1 MFSVLFPGQGSQSV
15 GMARE
20 LYDNFDYVKKLFNEA
35 EDALNLPIKK
45 IIFDGPKEL
54 LNETENTQ
62 PAIFLVS
69 YSIFNVIKNETSF
82 DINKANFFAGHSLGE
97 YTALALAEF
106 VSYRDALKIISV
118 RGDSMQKA
126 VENSNSTMAAVLTSD
141 LKQTID
147 AVEKLNNQGISI
159 NISNFNDASQIVI
172 GGLKD
177 DIDYL
182 KSNPIDLSAKRIIP
196 LDVAGAFHTKFVSPA
211 KQEVQ
216 NVVDKVEFSDGKF
229 DVYMNVDAKI
239 AEIKTIKQRLVDQ
252 IDNSV
257 MFYDQIL
264 NIENIAKPEK
274 WYHIGP
280 GNVTAGM
287 VKKSIS
293 SESIEIINSLD
304 SLNNI

>member
-1 MFSVLFPGQGSQSV
+1 MNWVAMFPGQGSQKA
-15 GMARE
+15 GMGE
-20 LYDNFDYVKKLFNEA
+20 
-35 EDALNLPIKK
+35 
-45 IIFDGPKEL
+45 EL
-54 LNETENTQ
+54 LNLYPDLLIDEFEETLGWSLKQTILQSEQSEITKTNIAQ
-62 PAIFLVS
+62 PYIFAIS
-69 YSIFNVIKNETSF
+69 YCYGLEAFKKLGQPKIGI
-82 DINKANFFAGHSLGE
+82 GHSLGE
-97 YTALALAEF
+97 YTALALSEF
-106 VSYRDALKIISV
+106 ISYSDALKIISV

-147 AVEKLNNQGISI
+147 AVKALNNQGVSI
-159 NISNFNDASQIVI
+159 NISNFNDGSQIVI

-182 KSNPIDLSAKRIIP
+182 KSNPVDLNAKRVIP
-196 LDVAGAFHTKFVSPA
+196 LDVAGAFHSKFVSSA

-216 NVVDKVEFSDGKF
+216 NIIDKVEFSEGKF
-229 DVYMNVDAKI
+229 DVYMNVDAKV
-239 AEIKTIKQRLVDQ
+239 ADLATIKQRLVDQ
-252 IDNSV
+252 IDSSV
-257 MFYDQIL
+257 MFYNQIL
-264 NIENIAKPEK
+264 NIENIASPEK

-293 SESIEIINSLD
+293 SEGIEIINSLD

>member
-1 MFSVLFPGQGSQSV
+1 MFPGQGSQKA
-15 GMARE
+15 GMGE
-20 LYDNFDYVKKLFNEA
+20 
-35 EDALNLPIKK
+35 
-45 IIFDGPKEL
+45 EL
-54 LNETENTQ
+54 LNLYPDLLIDEFEETLGWSLKQIILQSDQNEITKTNIAQ
-62 PAIFLVS
+62 PYIFAIS
-69 YSIFNVIKNETSF
+69 YCYGLEAFKKLGQPKIGI
-82 DINKANFFAGHSLGE
+82 GHSLGE

-106 VSYRDALKIISV
+106 ISYRDALRIISV

-141 LKQTID
+141 LRQTID
-147 AVEKLNNQGISI
+147 AVQALNNQGISI
-159 NISNFNDASQIVI
+159 NISNFNDGSQIVI

-177 DIDYL
+177 DINYL
-182 KSNPIDLSAKRIIP
+182 KSNPVDLNAKRVIP
-196 LDVAGAFHTKFVSPA
+196 LDVAGAFHSKFVSSA

-216 NVVDKVEFSDGKF
+216 NIINEVEFSEGKF
-229 DVYMNVDAKI
+229 DVYMNVDAKV
-239 AEIKTIKQRLVDQ
+239 ADVGTIKKRLVDQ

-293 SESIEIINSLD
+293 SKGIEIVNSLD

>member
-1 MFSVLFPGQGSQSV
+1 MNWVAMFPGQGSQKA
-15 GMARE
+15 GMGE
-20 LYDNFDYVKKLFNEA
+20 
-35 EDALNLPIKK
+35 
-45 IIFDGPKEL
+45 EL
-54 LNETENTQ
+54 LNLYPDLLIDEFEETLGWSLKQTILQSEQSEITKTNIAQ
-62 PAIFLVS
+62 PYIFAIS
-69 YSIFNVIKNETSF
+69 YCYGLEAFKKLCQPKIGI
-82 DINKANFFAGHSLGE
+82 GHSLGE
-97 YTALALAEF
+97 YTALALSEF
-106 VSYRDALKIISV
+106 ISYSDALKIISV

-147 AVEKLNNQGISI
+147 AVEALNNQGVSI
-159 NISNFNDASQIVI
+159 NISNFNDGSQIVI

-182 KSNPIDLSAKRIIP
+182 KSNPVDLSAKRVIP
-196 LDVAGAFHTKFVSPA
+196 LDVAGAFHSKFVSSA

-216 NVVDKVEFSDGKF
+216 NIIDKVEFSEGKF
-229 DVYMNVDAKI
+229 DVYMNVDAKV
-239 AEIKTIKQRLVDQ
+239 ADLTTIKKRLVDQ

-264 NIENIAKPEK
+264 NIDNIAKPEK

-293 SESIEIINSLD
+293 SEGIEIINSLD

>member
-1 MFSVLFPGQGSQSV
+1 MNWVAMFPGQGSQKA
-15 GMARE
+15 GMGE
-20 LYDNFDYVKKLFNEA
+20 
-35 EDALNLPIKK
+35 
-45 IIFDGPKEL
+45 EL
-54 LNETENTQ
+54 LNLYPDLLIDEFEETLGWSLKQTILQSEQSEITKTNIAQ
-62 PAIFLVS
+62 PYIFAIS
-69 YSIFNVIKNETSF
+69 YCYGLEAFKKLGQPKIGI
-82 DINKANFFAGHSLGE
+82 GHSLGE
-97 YTALALAEF
+97 YTALALSEF
-106 VSYRDALKIISV
+106 ISYSDALKIISV

-126 VENSNSTMAAVLTSD
+126 VENSDSTMAAVLTSD
-141 LKQTID
+141 LKKTID
-147 AVEKLNNQGISI
+147 AVEALNNQGVSI
-159 NISNFNDASQIVI
+159 NISNFNDGSQIVI

-182 KSNPIDLSAKRIIP
+182 KLNPIDLSAKRVIP
-196 LDVAGAFHTKFVSPA
+196 LDVAGAFHSNFVSPA

-216 NVVDKVEFSDGKF
+216 DIIDEVEFSKGKF
-229 DVYMNVDAKI
+229 DVYMNVDANI
-239 AEIKTIKQRLVDQ
+239 ADLTTIKQRLVDQ

-264 NIENIAKPEK
+264 NIENFAKPEK

-293 SESIEIINSLD
+293 SEGIEIINSLN

>member
-1 MFSVLFPGQGSQSV
+1 MNWVAMFPGQGSQKA
-15 GMARE
+15 GMGE
-20 LYDNFDYVKKLFNEA
+20 
-35 EDALNLPIKK
+35 
-45 IIFDGPKEL
+45 EL
-54 LNETENTQ
+54 LNLYPDLLIDEFEETLGWSLKQTILQSEQSEITKTNIAQ
-62 PAIFLVS
+62 PYIFAIS
-69 YSIFNVIKNETSF
+69 YCYGLEAFKKLGQPKIGI
-82 DINKANFFAGHSLGE
+82 GHSLGE
-97 YTALALAEF
+97 YTALALSEF
-106 VSYRDALKIISV
+106 ISYSDALKIISV

-147 AVEKLNNQGISI
+147 AVKALNNQGVSI
-159 NISNFNDASQIVI
+159 NISNFNDGSQIVI

-182 KSNPIDLSAKRIIP
+182 KSNPVDLNAKRVIP
-196 LDVAGAFHTKFVSPA
+196 LDVAGAFHSKFVSSA

-216 NVVDKVEFSDGKF
+216 NIIDEVEFSEGKF
-229 DVYMNVDAKI
+229 DVYMNVDAKV
-239 AEIKTIKQRLVDQ
+239 ADLATIKQRLVDQ
-252 IDNSV
+252 IDSSV
-257 MFYDQIL
+257 MFYNQIL
-264 NIENIAKPEK
+264 NIENIASPEK

-293 SESIEIINSLD
+293 SEGIEIINSLD

>member
-1 MFSVLFPGQGSQSV
+1 MNWVAMFPGQGSQKA
-15 GMARE
+15 GMGE
-20 LYDNFDYVKKLFNEA
+20 
-35 EDALNLPIKK
+35 
-45 IIFDGPKEL
+45 EL
-54 LNETENTQ
+54 LNLYPDLLIDEFEETLGWSLKQTILQSDQSEITKTNIAQ
-62 PAIFLVS
+62 PYIFAIS
-69 YSIFNVIKNETSF
+69 YCYGLEAFKKLGQPKVGI
-82 DINKANFFAGHSLGE
+82 GHSLGE
-97 YTALALAEF
+97 YTALALSEF
-106 VSYRDALKIISV
+106 ISYSDALKIISV
-118 RGDSMQKA
+118 RGASMQKA

-147 AVEKLNNQGISI
+147 AVGALNNQGVSI
-159 NISNFNDASQIVI
+159 NISNFNDGSQIVI

-182 KSNPIDLSAKRIIP
+182 KSNPVDLNAKRVIP
-196 LDVAGAFHTKFVSPA
+196 LDVAGAFHSQFVSSA

-216 NVVDKVEFSDGKF
+216 NIIDEVEFSEGKF
-229 DVYMNVDAKI
+229 DVYMNVDAKVADI
-239 AEIKTIKQRLVDQ
+239 TTVKKRLVDQ

-293 SESIEIINSLD
+293 SEGIEIINSLD

>member
-1 MFSVLFPGQGSQSV
+1 MNWVAMFPGQGSQKA
-15 GMARE
+15 GMGEE
-20 LYDNFDYVKKLFNEA
+20 LLKLYPDLLIDEFEETLGWSLKQTILQSDQSEITKTNIAQPYIFAISYCYGLEAFKKL
-35 EDALNLPIKK
+35 
-45 IIFDGPKEL
+45 GQPKVG
-54 LNETENTQ
+54 
-62 PAIFLVS
+62 I
-69 YSIFNVIKNETSF
+69 
-82 DINKANFFAGHSLGE
+82 GHSLGE
-97 YTALALAEF
+97 YTALALSEF
-106 VSYRDALKIISV
+106 ISYSDALKIITV
-118 RGDSMQKA
+118 RGASMQKA
-126 VENSNSTMAAVLTSD
+126 VENSDSTMAAVLTSD

-147 AVEKLNNQGISI
+147 AVEALNNQGVSI
-159 NISNFNDASQIVI
+159 NISNFNDGSQIVI

-182 KSNPIDLSAKRIIP
+182 KSNPVDLNAKRVIP
-196 LDVAGAFHTKFVSPA
+196 LDVAGAFHSKFVSSA

-216 NVVDKVEFSDGKF
+216 NIIDEVEFSEGKF
-229 DVYMNVDAKI
+229 DVYMNVDAKV
-239 AEIKTIKQRLVDQ
+239 ADLTTIKKRLVDQ

-293 SESIEIINSLD
+293 SEGIEIINSLD

>member
-1 MFSVLFPGQGSQSV
+1 MNWVAMFPGQGSQKA
-15 GMARE
+15 GMGE
-20 LYDNFDYVKKLFNEA
+20 
-35 EDALNLPIKK
+35 
-45 IIFDGPKEL
+45 EL
-54 LNETENTQ
+54 LNLYPDLLIDEFEETLGWSLKQIILQSDQSEITKTNIAQ
-62 PAIFLVS
+62 PYIFAIS
-69 YSIFNVIKNETSF
+69 YCYGLEAFKKLGQPKIGI
-82 DINKANFFAGHSLGE
+82 GHSLGE

-106 VSYRDALKIISV
+106 ISYRDALRIISV

-141 LKQTID
+141 LRQTID
-147 AVEKLNNQGISI
+147 SVHALNNQGISI
-159 NISNFNDASQIVI
+159 NISNFNDGSQIVI

-177 DIDYL
+177 DINYL
-182 KSNPIDLSAKRIIP
+182 KSNPVDLNAKRVIP
-196 LDVAGAFHTKFVSPA
+196 LDVAGAFHSEFVSSA
-211 KQEVQ
+211 KKEVQ
-216 NVVDKVEFSDGKF
+216 NIVDEVEFSEGKF
-229 DVYMNVDAKI
+229 DVYMNVDAKV
-239 AEIKTIKQRLVDQ
+239 ADLTTIKQRLVDQ

-264 NIENIAKPEK
+264 NIKNFAKPEK

-293 SESIEIINSLD
+293 SEDIEIINSLD

>member
-1 MFSVLFPGQGSQSV
+1 MNWVAMFPGQGSQKA
-15 GMARE
+15 GMGEE
-20 LYDNFDYVKKLFNEA
+20 LLKLYPDLLIDEFEETLGWSLKETILQSNQSEITKTNIAQPYIFAISYCYGLEAFKKL
-35 EDALNLPIKK
+35 
-45 IIFDGPKEL
+45 GQPKVG
-54 LNETENTQ
+54 
-62 PAIFLVS
+62 I
-69 YSIFNVIKNETSF
+69 
-82 DINKANFFAGHSLGE
+82 GHSLGE
-97 YTALALAEF
+97 YTALALSEF
-106 VSYRDALKIISV
+106 ISYSDALKIISV
-118 RGDSMQKA
+118 RGASMQKA
-126 VENSNSTMAAVLTSD
+126 VENSDSTMAAVLTSD

-147 AVEKLNNQGISI
+147 AVEALNNQGVSI
-159 NISNFNDASQIVI
+159 NISNFNDGSQIVI

-182 KSNPIDLSAKRIIP
+182 KSNPVDLNAKRVIH
-196 LDVAGAFHTKFVSPA
+196 LDVAGAFHSKFVSSA

-216 NVVDKVEFSDGKF
+216 NIIDEIEFSEGKF
-229 DVYMNVDAKI
+229 DVYMNVDAKV
-239 AEIKTIKQRLVDQ
+239 ADLTTIKKRLVDQ

-293 SESIEIINSLD
+293 SEGIEIINSLD

>member
-1 MFSVLFPGQGSQSV
+1 MNWVAMFPGQGSQKA
-15 GMARE
+15 GMGEE
-20 LYDNFDYVKKLFNEA
+20 LLKLYPDLLIDEFEETLGWSLKETILQSNQSEITKTNIAQPYIFAISYCYGLEAFKKL
-35 EDALNLPIKK
+35 
-45 IIFDGPKEL
+45 GQPKVG
-54 LNETENTQ
+54 
-62 PAIFLVS
+62 I
-69 YSIFNVIKNETSF
+69 
-82 DINKANFFAGHSLGE
+82 GHSLGE
-97 YTALALAEF
+97 YTALALSEF
-106 VSYRDALKIISV
+106 ISYSDALKIISV
-118 RGDSMQKA
+118 RGASMQKA
-126 VENSNSTMAAVLTSD
+126 VENSDSTMAAVLTSD

-147 AVEKLNNQGISI
+147 AVEALNNQGVSI
-159 NISNFNDASQIVI
+159 NISNFNDGSQIVI

-182 KSNPIDLSAKRIIP
+182 KSNPVDLNAKRVIP
-196 LDVAGAFHTKFVSPA
+196 LDVAGAFHSKFVSSA

-216 NVVDKVEFSDGKF
+216 NIIDEVEFSEGKF
-229 DVYMNVDAKI
+229 DVYMNVDAKV
-239 AEIKTIKQRLVDQ
+239 ADLTTIKKRLVDQ

-293 SESIEIINSLD
+293 SEGIEIINSLD

>member
-1 MFSVLFPGQGSQSV
+1 MNWVAMFPGQGSQKA
-15 GMARE
+15 GMGEE
-20 LYDNFDYVKKLFNEA
+20 LLKLYPDLLIDEFEETLGWSLKETILQSNQSEITKTNIAQPYIFAISYCYGLEAFKKLGQ
-35 EDALNLPIKK
+35 PK
-45 IIFDGPKEL
+45 IGI
-54 LNETENTQ
+54 
-62 PAIFLVS
+62 
-69 YSIFNVIKNETSF
+69 
-82 DINKANFFAGHSLGE
+82 GHSLGE
-97 YTALALAEF
+97 YTALALSEF
-106 VSYRDALKIISV
+106 ISYSDALKIISV
-118 RGDSMQKA
+118 RGASMQKA
-126 VENSNSTMAAVLTSD
+126 VENSDSTMAAVLTSD

-147 AVEKLNNQGISI
+147 AVEALNNQGVSI
-159 NISNFNDASQIVI
+159 NISNFNDGSQIVI

-177 DIDYL
+177 DVDYL
-182 KSNPIDLSAKRIIP
+182 KSNPVDLNAKRVIP
-196 LDVAGAFHTKFVSPA
+196 LDVAGAFHSKFVSSA

-216 NVVDKVEFSDGKF
+216 NIIDEVEFSEGKF
-229 DVYMNVDAKI
+229 DVYMNVDAKV
-239 AEIKTIKQRLVDQ
+239 ADLTTIKKRLVDQ

-293 SESIEIINSLD
+293 SEGIEIINSLD

>member
-1 MFSVLFPGQGSQSV
+1 MNWVAMFPGQGSQKA
-15 GMARE
+15 GMGE
-20 LYDNFDYVKKLFNEA
+20 
-35 EDALNLPIKK
+35 
-45 IIFDGPKEL
+45 EL
-54 LNETENTQ
+54 LNLYPDLLIDEFEETLGWSLKQTILQSDQSEITKTNIAQ
-62 PAIFLVS
+62 PYIFAIS
-69 YSIFNVIKNETSF
+69 YCYGLEAFKKLGQPKIGI
-82 DINKANFFAGHSLGE
+82 GHSLGE
-97 YTALALAEF
+97 YTALALSEF
-106 VSYRDALKIISV
+106 ISYSDALKIISV

-147 AVEKLNNQGISI
+147 AVKALNNQGVSI
-159 NISNFNDASQIVI
+159 NISNFNDGSQIVI

-182 KSNPIDLSAKRIIP
+182 KSNPIDLNAKRVIP
-196 LDVAGAFHTKFVSPA
+196 LDVAGAFHSKFVSSA
-211 KQEVQ
+211 KEEVQ
-216 NVVDKVEFSDGKF
+216 NIIDEVEFSEGKF
-229 DVYMNVDAKI
+229 DVYMNVDAKV
-239 AEIKTIKQRLVDQ
+239 ADLATIKKRLVDQ

-293 SESIEIINSLD
+293 SEGIEIINSLD

>member
-1 MFSVLFPGQGSQSV
+1 MNWVAMFPGQGSQKA
-15 GMARE
+15 GMGEE
-20 LYDNFDYVKKLFNEA
+20 LLKLYPDLLIDEFEETLGWSLKQTILQSNQSEITKTNIAQPYIFAISYCYGLEAFKKL
-35 EDALNLPIKK
+35 
-45 IIFDGPKEL
+45 GQPKVG
-54 LNETENTQ
+54 
-62 PAIFLVS
+62 I
-69 YSIFNVIKNETSF
+69 
-82 DINKANFFAGHSLGE
+82 GHSLGE
-97 YTALALAEF
+97 YTALALSEF
-106 VSYRDALKIISV
+106 ISYSDALKIITV
-118 RGDSMQKA
+118 RGASMQKA
-126 VENSNSTMAAVLTSD
+126 VENSDSTMAAVLTSD

-147 AVEKLNNQGISI
+147 AVEALNNQGVSI
-159 NISNFNDASQIVI
+159 NISNFNDGSQIVI

-182 KSNPIDLSAKRIIP
+182 KSNPVDLNAKRVIP
-196 LDVAGAFHTKFVSPA
+196 LDVAGAFHSKFVSSA

-216 NVVDKVEFSDGKF
+216 NIIDEVEFSEGKF
-229 DVYMNVDAKI
+229 DVYMNVDAKV
-239 AEIKTIKQRLVDQ
+239 ADLTTIKKRLVDQ

-293 SESIEIINSLD
+293 SEGIEIINSLD